1 MKQEIFFNTTPR
13 NLKDY
18 RLQCVLHVYVEHHSG
33 VQSWIK
39 MLKREKKNTML
50 VVWPLGLRFLRAST
64 WTVSQGAGI
73 PVI

>member
-18 RLQCVLHVYVEHHSG
+18 RLQYVLHVYVEYHRG
-33 VQSWIK
+33 IQSWIK
-39 MLKREKKNTML
+39 MLKIEKENTML
-50 VVWPLGLRFLRAST
+50 VVRPLGLRCLRAST